1 MLENGQAVSSS
12 FALRVPHCAKLLS
25 PAAEPWRSGLL
36 SLRSEFDPEHAFDLR
51 DKELRSEPFDF
62 FVAHDRDEHFA
73 VVRHRDLRDGR
84 AFGGC
89 AEEQFELQFAFLY
102 RGA

>member
-1 MLENGQAVSSS
+1 MAG
-12 FALRVPHCAKLLS
+12 
-25 PAAEPWRSGLL
+25 PARNRLL
-36 SLRSEFDPEHAFDLR
+36 SLRSEFNPEHAFDLR
-51 DKELRSEPFDF
+51 DEELRSEPFDF

-73 VVRHRDLRDGR
+73 VVWHRDLGDGL

-89 AEEQFELQFAFLY
+89 AEDQFELQFAFLY